1 GGPGSEGRKCFPI
14 PPFQPIRPFP
24 QFQLTCYCLELNM
37 DETMTPP
44 SESEQSQGEP
54 LIPSEPVPP
63 IGSRFLFV
71 DVAALRAKQLR
82 RGARLRILSEDGPLP
97 RKAERLAME
106 EVKRGLVM
114 YDVPPVKGAAGP
126 AKE

>member
-1 GGPGSEGRKCFPI
+1 MDEVVDAPI
-14 PPFQPIRPFP
+14 PEQPQPEH
-24 QFQLTCYCLELNM
+24 Q
-37 DETMTPP
+37 
-44 SESEQSQGEP
+44 P
-54 LIPSEPVPP
+54 LLPTEPVPP
-63 IGSRFLFV
+63 IHSRFLFV

-114 YDVPPVKGAAGP
+114 YDVPEPKGSRGAQGAEG
-126 AKE
+126 A

>member
-1 GGPGSEGRKCFPI
+1 MNEATETVAVPD
-14 PPFQPIRPFP
+14 QP
-24 QFQLTCYCLELNM
+24 
-37 DETMTPP
+37 DA
-44 SESEQSQGEP
+44 GVP
-54 LIPSEPVPP
+54 LIPTEPVPP
-63 IGSRFLFV
+63 IHSRFLFV

-114 YDVPPVKGAAGP
+114 YDVPPVKGAGAER
-126 AKE
+126 A